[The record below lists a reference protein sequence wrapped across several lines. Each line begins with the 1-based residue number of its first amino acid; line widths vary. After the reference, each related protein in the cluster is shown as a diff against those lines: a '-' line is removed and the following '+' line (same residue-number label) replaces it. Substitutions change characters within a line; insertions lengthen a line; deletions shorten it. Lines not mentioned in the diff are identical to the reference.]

1 MRESALFRYHT
12 PPMRLA
18 LVGPAPPIRGGI
30 SQYSSALYRTL
41 SRDHEALLISF
52 SRQYPQW
59 MVRGHEQ
66 DDKGP
71 AGIEVPSERILHS
84 AASST
89 WKAAAARIAEFGA
102 EAVVFQWW
110 HPFMA
115 PCYLGVM
122 RHLRRRSGQPV
133 KAILFCHNLLSHE
146 AGRAPGR
153 RLLERLLLG
162 RVLQKSDGFVA
173 HSKELAGQL
182 EARAPGKPIR
192 RVFHP
197 LYDFY
202 SKWDVPKQ
210 GNAVPS
216 LLFFG
221 NVRVYKGLDTLLQ
234 AVARLPQDFEYR
246 LVVAGE
252 FFIDPRPIRRLARR
266 LGVDGRISWIG
277 RYIPN
282 PEVPR
287 LFRQADLVVLPY
299 KAASQSGIVPL
310 AYHFDVPVVA
320 TDVGGLS
327 EVVLPGRTGYLT
339 PPEDPQ
345 ALADAI
351 VRYFQEG
358 EGEDFRQQIRAFRR
372 QLSWEAVV
380 DKILAVCGEIRT
392 PGRPVGSR
400 AKPQSRKEKGSRD
413 SGVGSRKEEGTF

>member
-1 MRESALFRYHT
+1 MK
-12 PPMRLA
+12 LA

-41 SRDHEALLISF
+41 CPDHEVLLVSF

-66 DDKGP
+66 DDSGP
-71 AGIEVPSERILHS
+71 AGVEVPSERILDS
-84 AASST
+84 VSPSS
-89 WKAAAARIAEFGA
+89 WKAAGGRIADFGA

-122 RHLRRRSGQPV
+122 RHLRRRSGQYV
-133 KAILFCHNLLSHE
+133 KALLFCHNLLSHE

-153 RLLERLLLG
+153 RLLEGLLLK
-162 RVLQKSDGFVA
+162 RVLKKSDGFVA
-173 HSKELAGQL
+173 HSEKLVGQL
-182 EARAPGKPIR
+182 QAQAPGKPIR

-202 SKWDVPKQ
+202 SQWDVPEQ
-210 GNAVPS
+210 ENAVPR

-221 NVRVYKGLDTLLQ
+221 NVRAYKGLDTLLQ
-234 AVARLPQDFEYR
+234 AVARLPQDFDFR
-246 LVVAGE
+246 LIVAGE
-252 FFIDPRPIRRLARR
+252 FFIDPKPCRRLARR
-266 LGVDGRISWIG
+266 LGVEGNITWID

-310 AYHFDVPVVA
+310 AYHFEVPVVA

-327 EVVLPGRTGYLT
+327 EVVLHGRTGYLA

-345 ALADAI
+345 ALADTI
-351 VRYFQEG
+351 VRFFREG
-358 EGEDFRQQIRAFRR
+358 DREEFRHQIRDFRS

-380 DKILAVCGEIRT
+380 DNILAVCGEIRT
-392 PGRPVGSR
+392 LERPS
-400 AKPQSRKEKGSRD
+400 
-413 SGVGSRKEEGTF
+413 